1 MCIEDLVRSPTHR
14 HIRVAVVALGVFSEK
29 MIAATTA
36 MAARPGDGRP
46 IEAGRESTADPL
58 PPDAR
63 SDASGADGS
72 MKT

>member
-1 MCIEDLVRSPTHR
+1 
-14 HIRVAVVALGVFSEK
+14 

-63 SDASGADGS
+63 EFAAEVAPVPRRRGARRRGQAGEHGAVEQRRRAEERAVGL
-72 MKT
+72 